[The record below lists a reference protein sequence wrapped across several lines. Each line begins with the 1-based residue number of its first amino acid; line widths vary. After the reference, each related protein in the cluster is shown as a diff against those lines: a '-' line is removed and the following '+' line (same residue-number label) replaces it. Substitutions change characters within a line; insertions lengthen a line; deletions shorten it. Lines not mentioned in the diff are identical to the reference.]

1 VDNIFRLASE
11 TVTQYNVE
19 DSDELKSARDTG
31 KDSVGED
38 NDELKSSDEFDDDDL
53 SRTLSETYG
62 IVQQTIEDFKWLSKA
77 SKSKGV
83 KEGDITLNWYHM
95 NESMEELVDYIAA
108 YKQFFLI
115 KDGSSIELERIA
127 DEDEGLDRKDLFKTW
142 RKIAGICN
150 TKIGREYVATPA
162 EFLKSNEPQERYY
175 LFEDARNGDRH
186 LKECSWFHIV
196 AWQSQKRSDDGT
208 TILRDAV
215 SFVQHDQIRVGDMVA
230 IDLRIA
236 LPMIS
241 DCEIRTISADNACT
255 VKQQNE
261 DEGEEFEVDEESMYG
276 ELFIT
281 TIEKER
287 RQRRND
293 IISKYIKQCIGPVD
307 SWAQAA
313 QRAGIPYRRK
323 IIQRDD
329 GAFDGE
335 SDFVFSW
342 AADPIGK
349 VVFHSWAKPP
359 LKLKKPLH
367 VKYLDIDELQSE
379 SFKKDYLS
387 CIIAQYTYM
396 VNERNVSNSFKIL
409 TGGKLKYKLPTEAQ
423 QKKFVVPAHTPF
435 YFELF
440 YGENNKKMNNE
451 LIMLTSSNNFER
463 REWMKALKAVTYD
476 EAKLRALT
484 KRYQKSLND
493 DPSLAA
499 AMKGNITRAGA
510 LEIAVKERR
519 RKFRTCVRVQD
530 SKGQAS
536 LKSAFEDLSEL
547 LRPEPVHGKPGQVEF
562 LGLVREKAPARYAAA
577 LEAVSDDD
585 LAALEALTAATSLS
599 EASQLVEAAAEKW
612 QLYVDKQ
619 LASTDPSSYVVRV
632 KKAHRMIEELFQKE
646 IAETKKEIAEEKKRK
661 RNKRAT
667 DSAVK

>member
-1 VDNIFRLASE
+1 
-11 TVTQYNVE
+11 
-19 DSDELKSARDTG
+19 
-31 KDSVGED
+31 
-38 NDELKSSDEFDDDDL
+38 
-53 SRTLSETYG
+53 
-62 IVQQTIEDFKWLSKA
+62 
-77 SKSKGV
+77 
-83 KEGDITLNWYHM
+83 
-95 NESMEELVDYIAA
+95 
-108 YKQFFLI
+108 
-115 KDGSSIELERIA
+115 
-127 DEDEGLDRKDLFKTW
+127 
-142 RKIAGICN
+142 
-150 TKIGREYVATPA
+150 
-162 EFLKSNEPQERYY
+162 
-175 LFEDARNGDRH
+175 
-186 LKECSWFHIV
+186 
-196 AWQSQKRSDDGT
+196 
-208 TILRDAV
+208 
-215 SFVQHDQIRVGDMVA
+215 
-230 IDLRIA
+230 
-236 LPMIS
+236 
-241 DCEIRTISADNACT
+241 
-255 VKQQNE
+255 
-261 DEGEEFEVDEESMYG
+261 
-276 ELFIT
+276 
-281 TIEKER
+281 
-287 RQRRND
+287 
-293 IISKYIKQCIGPVD
+293 
-307 SWAQAA
+307 
-313 QRAGIPYRRK
+313 
-323 IIQRDD
+323 
-329 GAFDGE
+329 
-335 SDFVFSW
+335 
-342 AADPIGK
+342 
-349 VVFHSWAKPP
+349 
-359 LKLKKPLH
+359 
-367 VKYLDIDELQSE
+367 VKYLDIDELQSK
-379 SFKKDYLS
+379 SFKNDYLS